1 MERDQALAL
10 LKEHIKAENLIAHSL
25 AVEACMRAFAV
36 RLKEDEEI
44 WGLAGLLHDLDY
56 AYTVDNPGEH
66 AKKTAEMLRPYDID
80 PRIIHAILGHN
91 NQVERQSSM
100 DHALY
105 AIDPTTG
112 FITAVALMHPSKSIT
127 AAELKR
133 MKKRF
138 KEPKFAAGAD
148 RSQMASCIRFGVE
161 LDDFLNT
168 CQQAMSGI
176 HEQIGL

>member
-1 MERDQALAL
+1 MERDQALTL
-10 LKEHIKAENLIAHSL
+10 LKEHIKTDNLIAHSL
-25 AVEACMRAFAV
+25 AVEACMRSFAA
-36 RLKEDEEI
+36 RFGEDVET

-56 AYTVDNPGEH
+56 AYTVNNPREH
-66 AKKTAEMLRPYDID
+66 AKKTVEMLEPYHLD
-80 PRIIHAILGHN
+80 PSIIHAILGHN
-91 NQVERQSSM
+91 DQVERKSLM

-112 FITAVALMHPSKSIT
+112 FITAVALMHPSKSIH

-148 RSQMASCIRFGVE
+148 RPQMASCTRFGVE
-161 LDDFLNT
+161 LDDFLST
-168 CQQAMSGI
+168 CQQAMQGI
-176 HEQIGL
+176 HQQLGL